1 MTVTVTERDDQHKSR
16 ESLAL
21 GKRTWDV
28 HQQGELVGIFHTES
42 EALNYRNELEQ
53 GEQRRHAAG

>member
-53 GEQRRHAAG
+53 GERRRAAG

>member
-21 GKRTWDV
+21 GTRAWDV
-28 HQQGELVGIFHTES
+28 YQQGELVGIFHTES
-42 EALNYRNELEQ
+42 EALDYRDELEQ
-53 GEQRRHAAG
+53 GESRHAAG